1 MTTPAP
7 TQALFLGGRSGVGK
21 STVAAEVARILTAA
35 DVAHALIEG
44 DALDQ
49 AHPEPWRHGIPLAER
64 NLAAMWRNYRESGWT
79 RVVYVNT
86 VSVLEM
92 PALTAALGGEV
103 AAVAVLLTADDA
115 TASRRLAGREIGSGL
130 AEAVERSAAAAPRLE
145 TGAPDEVH
153 RVATDGRTVAEIAAE
168 VVALSGWVTAGDGAA
183 PGPAR

>member
-1 MTTPAP
+1 MPTPAR

-21 STVAAEVARILTAA
+21 STVALEVSRILTAA

-49 AHPEPWRHGIPLAER
+49 AHPEPWRQGIPLAER
-64 NLAAMWRNYRESGWT
+64 NLAAMWRNYREAGWT
-79 RVVYVNT
+79 RVVYTNT
-86 VSVLEM
+86 VSVLEL

-103 AAVAVLLTADDA
+103 DAVAVLLTADDA
-115 TASRRLAGREIGSGL
+115 TAATRLAAREIGSGL

-145 TGAPDEVH
+145 AGAAPTVH

-168 VVALSGWVTAGDGAA
+168 VVALSRWVTTGDFAA